1 MENIQK
7 ALDCYCEAIRQTR
20 AGGTGNPLKQLR
32 YIDTGTRQIV
42 RPVFED
48 GAGNNGYYDID
59 VSADS
64 GIAVLMDVDKH
75 FVRRMW

>member
-7 ALDCYCEAIRQTR
+7 ALDLYCEAIRQTR
-20 AGGTGNPLKQLR
+20 AGGMGNALKELR
-32 YIDTGTRQIV
+32 YINAGTKQIV
-42 RPVFED
+42 RPIFED
-48 GAGNNGYYDID
+48 GDGIDGYYDVD

-64 GIAVLMDVDKH
+64 GIAVLMDVTKR

>member
-7 ALDCYCEAIRQTR
+7 ALDYYCEAIKQTR
-20 AGGTGNPLKQLR
+20 AGSAGNPLKSLQ
-32 YIDTGTRQIV
+32 YIDTGTKQIV

-48 GAGNNGYYDID
+48 GTGSDGYYDCD

-64 GIAVLMDVDKH
+64 GIAVLMDVTRQ
-75 FVRRMW
+75 FVKRMW